1 MQRLHEP
8 GNHLGITRVLAVV
21 FAYLAGVVV
30 ERPRFGD
37 FGRNELDDDV
47 HRFYAVEVVGKV
59 GAYPE
64 RGLAVVPGIL
74 LYLDGLLGI
83 QGVAEDDLL
92 ALGVDAQR
100 AVFLHNLHQLLV
112 VVAAVDAQ
120 SFEEVGKVFR
130 EVHAEYVPPEAVVE
144 EGTQRTAEGVA
155 PVVHGHVVG
164 HLRAEHAPY
173 GTDKFVSHGAHRQQV
188 VLHGQVYVAGADKP
202 AGPLLAVVARFQG
215 THHGIFALE
224 RGPAAGTEVAEY
236 TPGLQ
241 EPFALFAGLRVVRVV
256 VEVLALAGHG
266 VVEFR
271 DDSQQFYLQQT
282 FLLQP

>member
-1 MQRLHEP
+1 MRSPLKRL
-8 GNHLGITRVLAVV
+8 A
-21 FAYLAGVVV
+21 
-30 ERPRFGD
+30 
-37 FGRNELDDDV
+37 
-47 HRFYAVEVVGKV
+47 K
-59 GAYPE
+59 
-64 RGLAVVPGIL
+64 
-74 LYLDGLLGI
+74 
-83 QGVAEDDLL
+83 
-92 ALGVDAQR
+92 
-100 AVFLHNLHQLLV
+100 
-112 VVAAVDAQ
+112 
-120 SFEEVGKVFR
+120 SF
-130 EVHAEYVPPEAVVE
+130 
-144 EGTQRTAEGVA
+144 
-155 PVVHGHVVG
+155 HGHVVG

-202 AGPLLAVVARFQG
+202 AGPLLAVIARFQG

-271 DDSQQFYLQQT
+271 DDSQQFYLQQNGVGPT
-282 FLLQP
+282 AFDVDMQVPLLVLTHLHPLVVVAEALQVGVEPGGDIAALPFHKLDFFVGDDDRVEHLYLFAQSLGKSGRIDGVVAVGKGIFHLCSREVVDYGTAHGKLIQVIVGKVGDDLSHDEKILALYSTNVCYKYSER